1 MDTSGG
7 AAGTVVPKMR
17 VKRKAVV
24 KSSGLSTAEKLNRIF
39 QGRSVIKRWLS
50 ERAMQPDGGIHSLST
65 ASDEQL
71 DCILAFQ
78 KQMILQLKAEKEAK
92 KPPGVGANGNTSMSR
107 SAAVV
112 GTNAHLHAGTHPCE
126 QGQPV
131 NGGVVTGI

>member
-1 MDTSGG
+1 MATSGG

-39 QGRSVIKRWLS
+39 QGRSVIQRWLS
-50 ERAMQPDGGIHSLST
+50 DFAPDGGIHSLST

-92 KPPGVGANGNTSMSR
+92 KPPGVGANRNTSMSR
-107 SAAVV
+107 SAALV
-112 GTNAHLHAGTHPCE
+112 GTNAHFHAGTNPCE
-126 QGQPV
+126 QAEPV
-131 NGGVVTGI
+131 KGKVVTGI

>member
-24 KSSGLSTAEKLNRIF
+24 KSSGLSTARKAQSDLS
-39 QGRSVIKRWLS
+39 GSVVIKRWLS

-92 KPPGVGANGNTSMSR
+92 KPSGVAANGNTSMSR
-107 SAAVV
+107 SAALV

-126 QGQPV
+126 QAEPV
-131 NGGVVTGI
+131 NGEVVTGI